1 MSWIVSGICGC
12 IIIYLAIQLNKKQ
25 TIERDEYERYQKDL
39 VNVQVEYKKIK
50 EQESEAQSRLI
61 TAENKYN
68 KLVEEYQQNQEHLD
82 EYFEAQRVLK
92 NEALERLYNAKLEV
106 AQKNLDE
113 QLAICK
119 AQLAD
124 AQNEL
129 DVAIMN
135 MNAQREELL
144 AENARK
150 QLQMESVLAPL
161 RLYEKERQERLFYTI
176 QVPDEYKPDIEFLLT
191 TVAQKVQHPDVI
203 NKLVWA
209 EYVKPYLDDTFK
221 RVGINDMPGIYKL
234 TNLDSGKAY
243 IGKSTNI
250 KKRIADHFKSAVGID
265 AIADQAVHHAIL
277 DTGFWNWSIEC
288 IINCDKDQLSE
299 YEKYYINFF
308 KTQEFGFNKNVGG

>member
-25 TIERDEYERYQKDL
+25 AIERDEYERYQKDL